1 MAEELGKQDRALTN
15 VGQLSKL
22 VEDNTKGLETLD
34 MDQTILSGNITEDVG
49 AMNKFWAVVA
59 VINDSYDYEKFL

>member
-1 MAEELGKQDRALTN
+1 M
-15 VGQLSKL
+15 GQLSKL